1 MCTLLMFKNS
11 DSDLKGAWF
20 RKNQIHMVEKVRW
33 EIQEVALEIILLC
46 LTCHCKRV
54 LLMKEGKV
62 IVINLIRQ
70 AKLGKFLPTQQV
82 HKCNDNSTFNIFIF
96 SYKDQVWGVNM
107 LKVISKGNMSLFFKI
122 IKLMSASSLL

>member
-46 LTCHCKRV
+46 LSVTVRGCC
-54 LLMKEGKV
+54 
-62 IVINLIRQ
+62 
-70 AKLGKFLPTQQV
+70 
-82 HKCNDNSTFNIFIF
+82 
-96 SYKDQVWGVNM
+96 
-107 LKVISKGNMSLFFKI
+107 
-122 IKLMSASSLL
+122 